1 MSREVMVL
9 RDENNELEK
18 QLDDK
23 TNDILTDIVVYIRSA
38 NISDIDQ
45 ENVRRDITQMLI
57 DARGRGESADD
68 VIGGDYKAFC
78 DAIIAEIPK
87 MSTKKRVMTAIRDTL
102 PALGLLIGIWV
113 VFSVAEQII
122 NGETWYVTPVS
133 VTDILGGAAML
144 ILATLVVVYITKN
157 SFNAKPAALV
167 CLILLITAVVLCA
180 ALLLPNRIIF
190 SPNIAADAA
199 LIIVIFAAH
208 KIIDNKL

>member
-1 MSREVMVL
+1 MSREARVL

-57 DARGRGESADD
+57 DARGRGENAD

-102 PALGLLIGIWV
+102 PALGVLIGIWA
-113 VFSVAEQII
+113 VFSVIEQII
-122 NGETWYVTPVS
+122 NGATWYVTPVS

-144 ILATLVVVYITKN
+144 ILATLIVVYITKN

>member
-1 MSREVMVL
+1 MSREARVL

-57 DARGRGESADD
+57 DTRGRGENADN

-102 PALGLLIGIWV
+102 PALGVLIGIWA
-113 VFSVAEQII
+113 VFSVIEQII
-122 NGETWYVTPVS
+122 NGATWYVTPVS

-144 ILATLVVVYITKN
+144 ILATLIVVYITKN

-199 LIIVIFAAH
+199 LVIVIFAAH

>member
-1 MSREVMVL
+1 MSREARVL
-9 RDENNELEK
+9 RDENNKLEK

-45 ENVRRDITQMLI
+45 ETVRRDITQMLI
-57 DARGRGESADD
+57 DARGRGETAAD

-87 MSTKKRVMTAIRDTL
+87 LSAKQRIMTAIRDTL
-102 PALGLLIGIWV
+102 PALGVLIGIWA
-113 VFSVAEQII
+113 VFSVIEQII
-122 NGETWYVTPVS
+122 NGATWYVTPVS

-144 ILATLVVVYITKN
+144 ILATLIVVYITKN
-157 SFNAKPAALV
+157 SFNSKPAALV
-167 CLILLITAVVLCA
+167 CLILLITAVALCA
-180 ALLLPNRIIF
+180 ALLLPSRIIF

-199 LIIVIFAAH
+199 LVIVIFAAH

>member
-1 MSREVMVL
+1 MSREARVL
-9 RDENNELEK
+9 KDENNELEK

-23 TNDILTDIVVYIRSA
+23 TNEILTDIVVYIRSE

-57 DARGRGESADD
+57 DARGRGENADN

-102 PALGLLIGIWV
+102 PALGVLIGIWA
-113 VFSVAEQII
+113 VFSVIEQII
-122 NGETWYVTPVS
+122 NGATWYVTPVS

-144 ILATLVVVYITKN
+144 ILATLIVVYITKN

-199 LIIVIFAAH
+199 LVIVIFAAH

>member
-1 MSREVMVL
+1 MSREARVL

-57 DARGRGESADD
+57 DARGRGENADD

-87 MSTKKRVMTAIRDTL
+87 LSAKQRIMTAIRDTL

-144 ILATLVVVYITKN
+144 ILATLIVVYITKN

>member
-1 MSREVMVL
+1 MSREARVL

-23 TNDILTDIVVYIRSA
+23 TNEILTDIVVYIRSA

-57 DARGRGESADD
+57 DARGRGETAAD

-144 ILATLVVVYITKN
+144 ILATLIVVYITKN

>member
-1 MSREVMVL
+1 
-9 RDENNELEK
+9 
-18 QLDDK
+18 
-23 TNDILTDIVVYIRSA
+23 
-38 NISDIDQ
+38 
-45 ENVRRDITQMLI
+45 MLI
-57 DARGRGESADD
+57 DARGRGENADN

-102 PALGLLIGIWV
+102 PALGVLIGIWA
-113 VFSVAEQII
+113 VFSVIEQII
-122 NGETWYVTPVS
+122 NGATWYVTPVS

-144 ILATLVVVYITKN
+144 ILATLIVVYITKN

-180 ALLLPNRIIF
+180 ALLLPSRIIF

-199 LIIVIFAAH
+199 LVIVIFAAH

>member
-1 MSREVMVL
+1 MSREARVL

-57 DARGRGESADD
+57 DARGRGENAD

-122 NGETWYVTPVS
+122 NGATWYVTPVS

-144 ILATLVVVYITKN
+144 ILATLIVVYITKN

-167 CLILLITAVVLCA
+167 CLILLITAVALCA
-180 ALLLPNRIIF
+180 ALLLPSRIIF

-199 LIIVIFAAH
+199 LVIVIFAAH

>member
-1 MSREVMVL
+1 MSREARML
-9 RDENNELEK
+9 RDENNKLEK

-45 ENVRRDITQMLI
+45 ETVRRDITQMLI
-57 DARGRGESADD
+57 DARGRGETAAD

-87 MSTKKRVMTAIRDTL
+87 LSAKQRIMTAIRDTL

-122 NGETWYVTPVS
+122 NGTTWYVTPVS
-133 VTDILGGAAML
+133 VNDILGGAAML
-144 ILATLVVVYITKN
+144 ILAILIVVYITKK
-157 SFNAKPAALV
+157 SFNSKPAALV
-167 CLILLITAVVLCA
+167 CLILLITAVALCA
-180 ALLLPNRIIF
+180 ALLLPSRIIF

-199 LIIVIFAAH
+199 LVIVIFAAH

>member
-1 MSREVMVL
+1 MSREARML
-9 RDENNELEK
+9 RDENNKLEK

-57 DARGRGESADD
+57 DARGRGENADN

-102 PALGLLIGIWV
+102 PALGVLIGIWA
-113 VFSVAEQII
+113 VFSVIEQII
-122 NGETWYVTPVS
+122 NGATWYVTPVS

-144 ILATLVVVYITKN
+144 ILATLIVVYITKN

-199 LIIVIFAAH
+199 LVIVIFAAH

>member
-1 MSREVMVL
+1 MSREARVL

-57 DARGRGESADD
+57 DARGRGENADD

-87 MSTKKRVMTAIRDTL
+87 MSTKQRVMTAIRDTL

-133 VTDILGGAAML
+133 VTDILGGTAML
-144 ILATLVVVYITKN
+144 ILATLIVVYITKN

-180 ALLLPNRIIF
+180 ALLLPSRIIF

>member
-1 MSREVMVL
+1 MSREARML
-9 RDENNELEK
+9 RDENNKLEK

-23 TNDILTDIVVYIRSA
+23 TNEILTDIVVYIRSA

-57 DARGRGESADD
+57 DARGRGENADN

-87 MSTKKRVMTAIRDTL
+87 MSTKKRIMTAIRDTL

-144 ILATLVVVYITKN
+144 ILATLIVVYITKN

-190 SPNIAADAA
+190 SLNIAADAA
-199 LIIVIFAAH
+199 LVIVIFAAH

>member
-1 MSREVMVL
+1 MSREARVL

-57 DARGRGESADD
+57 DARGRGENADD

-102 PALGLLIGIWV
+102 PALGVLIGIWA
-113 VFSVAEQII
+113 VFSVIEQII

-144 ILATLVVVYITKN
+144 ILATLIVVYITKN

>member
-1 MSREVMVL
+1 MSREARVL
-9 RDENNELEK
+9 RDENNKLEK

-57 DARGRGESADD
+57 DARGRGETVAD

-87 MSTKKRVMTAIRDTL
+87 LSAKQRIMTAIRDTL

-144 ILATLVVVYITKN
+144 ILATLIVVYITKN

-199 LIIVIFAAH
+199 LVIVIFAAH

>member
-1 MSREVMVL
+1 MSREARVL

-57 DARGRGESADD
+57 DARGRGENADD

-102 PALGLLIGIWV
+102 PALGVLIGIWA
-113 VFSVAEQII
+113 VFSVIEQII

-144 ILATLVVVYITKN
+144 ILATLIVVYITKN

-199 LIIVIFAAH
+199 LVIVIFAAH

>member
-1 MSREVMVL
+1 MSREARVL

-57 DARGRGESADD
+57 DARGRGENADN

-87 MSTKKRVMTAIRDTL
+87 MSTKKRIMTAIRDTL
-102 PALGLLIGIWV
+102 PALGVLIDIWV
-113 VFSVAEQII
+113 VFSVIEQII
-122 NGETWYVTPVS
+122 NGATWYVTPVS

-144 ILATLVVVYITKN
+144 ILATLIVVYITKN

-199 LIIVIFAAH
+199 LVIVIFAAH

>member
-1 MSREVMVL
+1 MSREARVL

-144 ILATLVVVYITKN
+144 ILATLIVVYITKN

>member
-1 MSREVMVL
+1 MSREARVL
-9 RDENNELEK
+9 RDENNKLEK

-57 DARGRGESADD
+57 DARGRGETAAD

-87 MSTKKRVMTAIRDTL
+87 LSAKQRIMTAIRDTL

-144 ILATLVVVYITKN
+144 ILATLIVVYITKN

-199 LIIVIFAAH
+199 LVIVIFAAH

>member
-1 MSREVMVL
+1 MSREARVL

-23 TNDILTDIVVYIRSA
+23 TNEILTDIVVYIRSA

-57 DARGRGESADD
+57 DARGRGENADN

-102 PALGLLIGIWV
+102 PALGVLIGIWA
-113 VFSVAEQII
+113 VFSVIEQII
-122 NGETWYVTPVS
+122 NGATWYVTPVS

-144 ILATLVVVYITKN
+144 ILATLIVVYITKN
-157 SFNAKPAALV
+157 SFNAKPAG
-167 CLILLITAVVLCA
+167 LILLITAVALCA
-180 ALLLPNRIIF
+180 ALLLPSRIIF

-199 LIIVIFAAH
+199 LVIVIFAAH

>member
-1 MSREVMVL
+1 MSREARVL

-18 QLDDK
+18 RLDDK

-57 DARGRGESADD
+57 DARGRGENADD

-102 PALGLLIGIWV
+102 PALGVLIGIWA
-113 VFSVAEQII
+113 VFSVIEQII
-122 NGETWYVTPVS
+122 NGATWYVTPVS

-144 ILATLVVVYITKN
+144 ILATLIVVYITKN

>member
-1 MSREVMVL
+1 MSREARVL

-57 DARGRGESADD
+57 DARGRGENADD

-87 MSTKKRVMTAIRDTL
+87 LSAKQRVMTAIRDTL

-144 ILATLVVVYITKN
+144 ILATLIVVYITKN

-199 LIIVIFAAH
+199 LVIVIFAAH

>member
-1 MSREVMVL
+1 MSREARVL

-144 ILATLVVVYITKN
+144 ILATLIVVYITKN
-157 SFNAKPAALV
+157 SFDAKPAALV

>member
-1 MSREVMVL
+1 MSREARVL

-122 NGETWYVTPVS
+122 NGATWYVTPVS

-144 ILATLVVVYITKN
+144 ILATLIVVYITKN

-199 LIIVIFAAH
+199 LVIVIFAAH

>member
-1 MSREVMVL
+1 MSREARVL

-57 DARGRGESADD
+57 DARGRGENADD

-87 MSTKKRVMTAIRDTL
+87 LSAKQRIMTAIRDTL
-102 PALGLLIGIWV
+102 PALGLMIGIWV

-144 ILATLVVVYITKN
+144 ILATLIVVYITKN

>member
-1 MSREVMVL
+1 MSREARML

-57 DARGRGESADD
+57 DARGRGENADD

-102 PALGLLIGIWV
+102 PALGVLIGIWA
-113 VFSVAEQII
+113 VFSVIEQII
-122 NGETWYVTPVS
+122 NGATWYVTPVS

-144 ILATLVVVYITKN
+144 ILATLIVVYITKN

-180 ALLLPNRIIF
+180 ALLPSRIIF
-190 SPNIAADAA
+190 SPNIAADTA
-199 LIIVIFAAH
+199 LVIVIFAAH

>member
-1 MSREVMVL
+1 MSREARML
-9 RDENNELEK
+9 RDENNKLEK

-23 TNDILTDIVVYIRSA
+23 TNEILTDIVVYIRSA
-38 NISDIDQ
+38 KISDIDQ

-57 DARGRGESADD
+57 DARGRGENADN

-102 PALGLLIGIWV
+102 PALGVLIGIWA
-113 VFSVAEQII
+113 VFSVIEQII
-122 NGETWYVTPVS
+122 NGATWYVTPVS

-144 ILATLVVVYITKN
+144 ILATLIVVYITKN

-180 ALLLPNRIIF
+180 ALLLPSRIIF

-199 LIIVIFAAH
+199 LVIVIFAAH

>member
-1 MSREVMVL
+1 MSREARML
-9 RDENNELEK
+9 RDENNKLEK

-23 TNDILTDIVVYIRSA
+23 TNEILTDIVVYIRSA

-57 DARGRGESADD
+57 DARGRGENADN

-102 PALGLLIGIWV
+102 PALGVLIGIWA
-113 VFSVAEQII
+113 VFSVIEQII
-122 NGETWYVTPVS
+122 NGATWYVTPVS

-144 ILATLVVVYITKN
+144 ILATLIVVYITKN

-199 LIIVIFAAH
+199 LVIVIFAAH

>member
-1 MSREVMVL
+1 MSREARVL

-57 DARGRGESADD
+57 DARGRGENADD

-144 ILATLVVVYITKN
+144 ILATLIVVYITKN

>member
-1 MSREVMVL
+1 MSREARML
-9 RDENNELEK
+9 RDENNKLEK

-45 ENVRRDITQMLI
+45 ETVRRDITQMLI
-57 DARGRGESADD
+57 DARGRGETAAD

-87 MSTKKRVMTAIRDTL
+87 LSAKQRIMTAIRDTL

-122 NGETWYVTPVS
+122 NGTTWYVTPVS
-133 VTDILGGAAML
+133 VNDILGVAAML
-144 ILATLVVVYITKN
+144 ILAILIVVYITKN
-157 SFNAKPAALV
+157 SFNSKPAALV
-167 CLILLITAVVLCA
+167 CLILLITAVALCA
-180 ALLLPNRIIF
+180 ALLLPSRIIF

-199 LIIVIFAAH
+199 LVIVIFAAH

>member
-1 MSREVMVL
+1 MSREARVL

-102 PALGLLIGIWV
+102 PALGVLIGIWV

-144 ILATLVVVYITKN
+144 ILATLIVVYITKN

>member
-1 MSREVMVL
+1 MSREARVL

-57 DARGRGESADD
+57 DARGRGENADD

-144 ILATLVVVYITKN
+144 ILATLIVVYITKN

-199 LIIVIFAAH
+199 LVIVIFAAH

>member
-1 MSREVMVL
+1 MSREARVL

-18 QLDDK
+18 RLDDK

-45 ENVRRDITQMLI
+45 ETVRRDITQMLI
-57 DARGRGESADD
+57 DARGRGETAAD

-87 MSTKKRVMTAIRDTL
+87 LSAKQRIMTAIRDTL

>member
-1 MSREVMVL
+1 MSREARML
-9 RDENNELEK
+9 RDENNKLEK

-57 DARGRGESADD
+57 DARGRGETADD

-102 PALGLLIGIWV
+102 PALGVLIGIWA
-113 VFSVAEQII
+113 VFSVIEQII
-122 NGETWYVTPVS
+122 NGATWYVTPVS

-144 ILATLVVVYITKN
+144 ILATLIVVYITKN

-199 LIIVIFAAH
+199 LVIVIFAAH

>member
-1 MSREVMVL
+1 MSREARVL

-87 MSTKKRVMTAIRDTL
+87 LSAKQRIMTAIRDTL

-144 ILATLVVVYITKN
+144 ILATLIVVYITKN